1 MVKICIDPGHSKG
14 QNRSPVVPEYIEGE
28 RMFALGHLLKKE
40 LERYQDV
47 QVLIT
52 REKVTDNPSLY
63 ERGNMAKG
71 CEVLVSLHSD
81 AADISKAG
89 GKDVD
94 RSTAFY
100 PISGNGKDLA
110 EKLTATVASTMGLKQ
125 GGKIKT
131 RVNSAGNA
139 DCYGVIRH
147 AVAAGSVGLIME
159 HGFHTNEAVCRWLLN
174 DSNIGKLAKAEAK
187 VLADYYGLK
196 KKPGEE
202 DEMRYNT
209 LGDLKADKKFGDAY
223 LPTVEK
229 LMAKGIL
236 KGKGGDGDETI
247 LDLGEDA
254 IRVMVILDRNGI
266 FGE

>member
-1 MVKICIDPGHSKG
+1 MTTFFCIDPGHSKG

-28 RMFALGHLLKKE
+28 RMFVLGHLLKKE
-40 LERYQDV
+40 LERYQDT

-71 CEVLVSLHSD
+71 CKVLVSLHSD
-81 AADISKAG
+81 AADIDKPG

-100 PISGNGKDLA
+100 PISGNGKELA
-110 EKLTATVASTMGLKQ
+110 ENLTAEVAAVMGLKQ

-131 RVNSAGNA
+131 RVNVAGNA
-139 DCYGVIRH
+139 DYYGVIRH
-147 AVAAGSVGLIME
+147 AVAAGSIGLIME
-159 HGFHTNEAVCRWLLN
+159 HGFHTNETVCRWLLQ
-174 DSNIGKLAKAEAK
+174 DSNLKKLAKAEAQ

-202 DEMRYNT
+202 DEMRYKYLKDVPKAYRDET
-209 LGDLKADKKFGDAY
+209 IDRLVKLG
-223 LPTVEK
+223 
-229 LMAKGIL
+229 II
-236 KGKGGDGDETI
+236 KGKGGEGENLEI
-247 LDLGEDA
+247 DLGEDA
-254 IRVMVILDRNGI
+254 IRLLIFNDRAGLYPKA
-266 FGE
+266 

>member
-28 RMFALGHLLKKE
+28 RMFVLGHLLKKE
-40 LERYQDV
+40 LERYQDT

-63 ERGNMAKG
+63 ERGSMAKG

-81 AADISKAG
+81 AADIKKAG

-100 PISGNGKDLA
+100 PISGKGKDLA

-131 RVNSAGNA
+131 RVNGAGNA
-139 DCYGVIRH
+139 DYYGVIRH

-159 HGFHTNEAVCRWLLN
+159 HGFHTNEAVCRWLLK
-174 DSNIGKLAKAEAK
+174 DSNLEKLAKAEAE